1 MSENEGLS
9 KIKALIG
16 QEVGVS
22 DWFLIDQD
30 RINKFAEATEDYQW
44 IHVDKEKAEKGPFG
58 KPIAHGFLTVSLIS
72 YLSSC
77 INMPYEGMN
86 IVMAVNYGLN
96 KVRLLNPVPVDSKIR
111 TRVVL
116 KDVVEKDPGR
126 ILMTYAHTI
135 EIEGQEK
142 PACVAETLAML
153 FVQ

>member
-1 MSENEGLS
+1 MSEVKGLD
-9 KIKALIG
+9 KIMGLIG
-16 QEVGVS
+16 QEVGLS
-22 DWFLIDQD
+22 DWFEVDQE

-58 KPIAHGFLTVSLIS
+58 TTIAHGYLTVSLIS

-77 INMPYEGMN
+77 INLPLEGMN
-86 IVMAVNYGLN
+86 IQMAVNYGLN
-96 KVRLLNPVPVDSKIR
+96 KVRLLNPVAVNSKIR

-135 EIEGQEK
+135 EIEGQDK
-142 PACVAETLAML
+142 PACVAENLGML

>member
-1 MSENEGLS
+1 MSEVKGLD
-9 KIKALIG
+9 KIMGLIG
-16 QEVGVS
+16 QEVGLS
-22 DWFLIDQD
+22 DWFEVDQE

-58 KPIAHGFLTVSLIS
+58 TTIAHGYLTVSLIS

-77 INMPYEGMN
+77 INLPLEGLN
-86 IVMAVNYGLN
+86 IQMAVNYGLN
-96 KVRLLNPVPVDSKIR
+96 KVRLLNPVAVNSKIR

-135 EIEGQEK
+135 EIEGQDK
-142 PACVAETLAML
+142 PACVAENLGML

>member
-1 MSENEGLS
+1 MSNNEGLE
-9 KIKALIG
+9 KIKALVG

-22 DWFLIDQD
+22 DWFEIDQE

-58 KPIAHGFLTVSLIS
+58 APIAHGYLTVSLIS

-77 INMPYEGMN
+77 INLPLEGMN
-86 IVMAVNYGLN
+86 IQMAVNYGLN
-96 KVRLLNPVPVDSKIR
+96 KVRLLNPVKVNSKIR

-116 KDVVEKDPGR
+116 KDVIEKDPGR

-135 EIEGQEK
+135 EIEGEEK
-142 PACVAETLAML
+142 PACVAENLGML

>member
-1 MSENEGLS
+1 MSEVKGLD
-9 KIKALIG
+9 KIKGLIG
-16 QEVGVS
+16 QEVGLS
-22 DWFLIDQD
+22 DWFEVDQE

-58 KPIAHGFLTVSLIS
+58 TTIAHGYLTVSLIS

-77 INMPYEGMN
+77 INLPLEGLN
-86 IVMAVNYGLN
+86 IQMAVNYGLN
-96 KVRLLNPVPVDSKIR
+96 KVRLLNPVAVNSKIR

-135 EIEGQEK
+135 EIEGQDK
-142 PACVAETLAML
+142 PACVAENLGML

>member
-1 MSENEGLS
+1 MSEVQGLE
-9 KIKALIG
+9 KIKSLIG

-22 DWFLIDQD
+22 DWFEIDQD

-58 KPIAHGFLTVSLIS
+58 ATIAHGYLTVSLIS

-77 INMPYEGMN
+77 INLPLEGMN
-86 IVMAVNYGLN
+86 IQMAVNYGLN
-96 KVRLLNPVPVDSKIR
+96 KVRLLNPVAVNSKIR

-142 PACVAETLAML
+142 PACVAENLGML

>member
-1 MSENEGLS
+1 MSEIKGLD
-9 KIKALIG
+9 KIMALVG
-16 QEVGVS
+16 QEVGLS
-22 DWFLIDQD
+22 DWFEVDQE

-58 KPIAHGFLTVSLIS
+58 TTIAHGYLTVSLIS

-77 INMPYEGMN
+77 INLPLEGMN
-86 IVMAVNYGLN
+86 IQMAVNYGLN
-96 KVRLLNPVPVDSKIR
+96 KVRLLNPVAVNSKIR

-142 PACVAETLAML
+142 PACVAENLGML

>member
-1 MSENEGLS
+1 MSENAGLD

-22 DWFLIDQD
+22 DWFEIDQD

-44 IHVDKEKAEKGPFG
+44 IHVDKEKADKGPFG
-58 KPIAHGFLTVSLIS
+58 TPIAHGFLTVSLIS

-77 INMPYEGMN
+77 INLPLESMN
-86 IVMAVNYGLN
+86 VQMAVNYGLN
-96 KVRLLNPVPVDSKIR
+96 KVRLLNPVPVNSKIR

-116 KDVVEKDPGR
+116 KDIVEKDPGR
-126 ILMTYAHTI
+126 ILMTYAHTV

-142 PACVAETLAML
+142 PACVAETLGML

>member
-1 MSENEGLS
+1 MSENAALD

-22 DWFLIDQD
+22 DWFEIDQD

-58 KPIAHGFLTVSLIS
+58 TPIAHGFLTVSLIS

-77 INMPYEGMN
+77 INLPLEGMN
-86 IVMAVNYGLN
+86 VQMAVNYGLN
-96 KVRLLNPVPVDSKIR
+96 KVRLLNPVPVNSKIR

-116 KDVVEKDPGR
+116 KDIVEKDPGR
-126 ILMTYAHTI
+126 ILMTYAHTV

-142 PACVAETLAML
+142 PACVAETLGML

>member
-1 MSENEGLS
+1 MSEIKGLD
-9 KIKALIG
+9 KIQALIG

-22 DWFLIDQD
+22 DWLEIDQD

-44 IHVDKEKAEKGPFG
+44 IHVDKEMAAKGPFG
-58 KPIAHGFLTVSLIS
+58 TTIAHGFLTVSLIS

-77 INMPYEGMN
+77 INMPYGELN
-86 IVMAVNYGLN
+86 IQMAVNYGLN
-96 KVRLLNPVPVDSKIR
+96 KVRLLNPVTVGSKIR

-116 KDVVEKDPGR
+116 QDVVVKDPGR

-142 PACVAETLAML
+142 PACVAENLGML

>member
-1 MSENEGLS
+1 MSTNEGLE
-9 KIKALIG
+9 KIKSLVG

-22 DWFLIDQD
+22 DWFEIDQE

-44 IHVDKEKAEKGPFG
+44 IHVDKEKAEQGPFG
-58 KPIAHGFLTVSLIS
+58 APIAHGYLTVSLIS

-77 INMPYEGMN
+77 INLPLEGMN
-86 IVMAVNYGLN
+86 VQMAVNYGLN
-96 KVRLLNPVPVDSKIR
+96 KVRLLNPVKVNSKIR

-135 EIEGQEK
+135 EIDGEEK
-142 PACVAETLAML
+142 PACVAENLGML

>member
-1 MSENEGLS
+1 MSEIAGLD

-22 DWFLIDQD
+22 DWFEIDQD

-77 INMPYEGMN
+77 INLPYEGMN
-86 IVMAVNYGLN
+86 ILMAVNYGLN

-126 ILMTYAHTI
+126 ILMTYGHTI

-142 PACVAETLAML
+142 PACIAETLAML